1 MANSEDQLLV
11 ELARRNWIIL
21 ATFVVVSLVVA
32 GPEFT
37 LGVAGGGL
45 TAVCG
50 YQWLY
55 QSLRKALAAQ
65 GTPAVKGFQVS
76 YALRLGAL
84 AVMLVL
90 LVAVVKVNPLG
101 LIIGLSVVVL
111 NILWATFRRVIK

>member
-65 GTPAVKGFQVS
+65 GTPAVKGFQV
-76 YALRLGAL
+76 
-84 AVMLVL
+84 VMLSGSGHWLSCWYYWWQL
-90 LVAVVKVNPLG
+90 L
-101 LIIGLSVVVL
+101 
-111 NILWATFRRVIK
+111 R